1 MLSAEEQQ
9 LVQACLAGE
18 AEAWNRFFDRY
29 YEPILRFLYCYDWQ
43 LSWEEAR
50 ELTQEVFLS
59 AIQNLPRFRGD
70 CSLQSWLIRI
80 AINRARDYVEKRSAQ
95 KRGGG
100 VAAISIHG
108 ETEES
113 SQALQ
118 IPSSDPDP
126 ATQLIR
132 TEEEQVVLQALEALD
147 PKCQELIRLRYFLG
161 LSYEALAQT
170 LRLHPKTVSSRLSR
184 CLRRLRD
191 KVQKM
196 QDRRK
201 SGQDPST

>member
-95 KRGGG
+95 KRGRG
-100 VAAISIHG
+100 VAAISIQG
-108 ETEES
+108 GTEES

-118 IPSSDPDP
+118 IPSADPDP
-126 ATQLIR
+126 ATRLIR
-132 TEEEQVVLQALEALD
+132 TEEEQVLLQALEALD

-161 LSYEALAQT
+161 FSYEALAQT

-191 KVQKM
+191 KVHKM
-196 QDRRK
+196 QSRRK
-201 SGQDPST
+201 LDQDPSK